1 MDKQFR
7 LVCLGAVMAEKN
19 PKLIKFDWEKLY
31 CSKNAPKAIKAL
43 VEYKNEIIET
53 NKETEESLKRIDQ
66 KNKNL

>member
-19 PKLIKFDWEKLY
+19 PKLIKFDGEKLY

-53 NKETEESLKRIDQ
+53 NKETEESLKIIEQ
-66 KNKNL
+66 KNKIL

>member
-19 PKLIKFDWEKLY
+19 PKLIKFDGEKLY

-53 NKETEESLKRIDQ
+53 NKETEER
-66 KNKNL
+66 